1 MKSPVDETNH
11 SMKKRQP
18 GKADLRSLP
27 FGLFFLRR
35 RHPEHLGKRL
45 DDLRRIGFIRIDQS
59 KVRDHL
65 PLLGDQNRDRHLIVE
80 AVRLRPVLSL
90 QADVDR
96 HLQVERILGPLE
108 ERLRLFLIQR
118 FGGPTTYSDQRGH
131 PRLRMRHAPFR
142 VDERARNRWV
152 DLMDQALI
160 EANFPEETLP
170 LLRKYFLD
178 TATFMINY
186 APSDGPNRLGL
197 RG

>member
-1 MKSPVDETNH
+1 MQEEQLYTTV
-11 SMKKRQP
+11 
-18 GKADLRSLP
+18 G
-27 FGLFFLRR
+27 
-35 RHPEHLGKRL
+35 PEGFHRL
-45 DDLRRIGFIRIDQS
+45 VAAFYHRVKTDD
-59 KVRDHL
+59 V
-65 PLLGDQNRDRHLIVE
+65 
-80 AVRLRPVLSL
+80 
-90 QADVDR
+90 
-96 HLQVERILGPLE
+96 LGPLYPKDDLVAAE